1 MKKNINFFLQLFLL
15 FIFFDFSYARDLS
28 FSEINAGK
36 NNVTLNVVQSGT
48 SSQGGF
54 LFIHGNG
61 QNYYSWIKQLNS
73 NLNKKYH
80 LASFD
85 LRGHGNSGKPNS
97 IHDYNKA
104 CVWAE
109 DIRSVMLETNL
120 RKPILV
126 GWSFGGLI
134 IMHYINCFGVD
145 EISGIVLVSSRSR
158 LVNLSTLPNPH
169 AIESQIFLREKEFK
183 KRKRGAE
190 IFTRLLT
197 YHPLENKTYNIL
209 KLSSLM
215 VPPYVRE
222 FIATPILD
230 YNSEVISSYSFLI
243 PKIKVP
249 LTVIVGGKDSIR
261 DTKGLIKAFR
271 RDFPRAEIIKYDDI
285 GHSPHL
291 EDPSRFN
298 GDLIRIAKKI
308 SFN

>member
-1 MKKNINFFLQLFLL
+1 MKKNISFFLKFITFLV
-15 FIFFDFSYARDLS
+15 FFDFIPAYGLS
-28 FSEINAGK
+28 FSEINTGK
-36 NNVTLNVVQSGT
+36 NNVTLNIVQSGA
-48 SSQGGF
+48 SSQAGF

-109 DIRSVMLETNL
+109 DVRSVMLETNL
-120 RKPILV
+120 TKPILV

-134 IMHYINCFGVD
+134 IMHYINCFGID

-158 LVNLSTLPNPH
+158 LVNLSSLPNPH
-169 AIESQIFLREKEFK
+169 AIESQMLLREKDFK

-197 YHPLENKTYNIL
+197 YQPLENKTYHIL

-215 VPPYVRE
+215 VPPFVRE

-230 YNSEVISSYSFLI
+230 YNSKVIPSYSFLI

-261 DTKGLIKAFR
+261 DTRGLIKAFR
-271 RDFPRAEIIKYDDI
+271 KAFPRAEIIKYDDI

-298 GDLIRIAKKI
+298 DDLIRIAKKI

>member
-1 MKKNINFFLQLFLL
+1 MVF
-15 FIFFDFSYARDLS
+15 
-28 FSEINAGK
+28 
-36 NNVTLNVVQSGT
+36 
-48 SSQGGF
+48 
-54 LFIHGNG
+54 HGNG

-109 DIRSVMLETNL
+109 DVRSVMLETNL
-120 RKPILV
+120 TKPILV

-134 IMHYINCFGVD
+134 IMHYINCFGID

-169 AIESQIFLREKEFK
+169 AIESQILLREKDFK
-183 KRKRGAE
+183 IRKRGAE

-197 YHPLENKTYNIL
+197 YQPLENKTYHIL

-215 VPPYVRE
+215 VPSFVRE

-230 YNSEVISSYSFLI
+230 YNSKVIPSYSFLI
-243 PKIKVP
+243 PKIFLYSLSLLTLTLISYSKKHYTYSHFLP
-249 LTVIVGGKDSIR
+249 LLSLR
-261 DTKGLIKAFR
+261 AFR
-271 RDFPRAEIIKYDDI
+271 ATSARSAHPAHCARPYFLTLLLLLTSCSKKKAYSYLLLLTLTRTYSHFLAH
-285 GHSPHL
+285 GG
-291 EDPSRFN
+291 SRHRR
-298 GDLIRIAKKI
+298 G
-308 SFN
+308 